1 LSLGCA
7 NTTATSC
14 ITALTGKNLKAI
26 IEEFY
31 QAEQARRSQSAV
43 EREGGP
49 PERAGAAAG
58 RSGEPHQG
66 DHDGQGARARS
77 HRAAIRIHLVLA
89 TIAAKEET
97 GQNVYVKQRET
108 AGTRMSAQER
118 WHAKVLKQVSVTSS
132 LRRVFRL
139 S

>member
-1 LSLGCA
+1 MPRDPYRVLGGSVA
-7 NTTATSC
+7 PSWGIGPGSA
-14 ITALTGKNLKAI
+14 ALLAK
-26 IEEFY
+26 
-31 QAEQARRSQSAV
+31 S
-43 EREGGP
+43 
-49 PERAGAAAG
+49 
-58 RSGEPHQG
+58 
-66 DHDGQGARARS
+66 GARQD
-77 HRAAIRIHLVLA
+77 RAAIRTPLVLA